1 MNGGA
6 GWAREP
12 DGRFGENCLAPVGIR
27 NPDYPARRLVAVPTT
42 LSPPQ
47 MMDTNNKYEDQIHWI
62 LDESSKNK
70 ATHSERKERIDTSQF
85 RNFHTNTEEIQI
97 LLAGKTGEPTA
108 AAPALLL
115 PITAFS
121 HYKTRSINAECLTF
135 KADCRIPFFFF
146 FSSRVPLHASCNLGA
161 NCTETVLAS
170 PGRRWTNHAPSSR
183 LPTHNQRHHSDYL
196 SWHTSDRPLTSVCTA
211 TVCWKRRREFYKPQ
225 TARTLLIFSICQRA
239 MLENNHSCNHGMLDS
254 GHWTEGDMLRLT
266 LDSKNIWAH
275 ERKSNMENQNEW
287 RTR

>member
-1 MNGGA
+1 MGGA

-146 FSSRVPLHASCNLGA
+146 QPCSAPRVLQPRCQLYRDGAGQPRSPLNKSCPIKSSAYTQSETSFRLSVLTHFWSAAHFGLYSYCMLKTEERILQTA
-161 NCTETVLAS
+161 NS
-170 PGRRWTNHAPSSR
+170 KNSSNFQY
-183 LPTHNQRHHSDYL
+183 LPTCH
-196 SWHTSDRPLTSVCTA
+196 VG
-211 TVCWKRRREFYKPQ
+211 E
-225 TARTLLIFSICQRA
+225 
-239 MLENNHSCNHGMLDS
+239 
-254 GHWTEGDMLRLT
+254 
-266 LDSKNIWAH
+266 
-275 ERKSNMENQNEW
+275 
-287 RTR
+287 